1 MKTAYGVSR
10 TRDKKGVIV
19 KRDLRDWINCV
30 HTMAGSGWET
40 MEILV
45 LEVYEDTGSSLE
57 GQGRSVGE

>member
-1 MKTAYGVSR
+1 M
-10 TRDKKGVIV
+10 KGVIV

-57 GQGRSVGE
+57 GQRGSVGE